1 MRMPLHL
8 LLFQH
13 MTEQEPFHHRVVLL
27 PQRELGLLRVMQL
40 QELQHLREL

>member
-1 MRMPLHL
+1 MHMPLHL

-13 MTEQEPFHHRVVLL
+13 MTELEPFHHRVDQL
-27 PQRELGLLRVMQL
+27 PQRELGLLRMMQL